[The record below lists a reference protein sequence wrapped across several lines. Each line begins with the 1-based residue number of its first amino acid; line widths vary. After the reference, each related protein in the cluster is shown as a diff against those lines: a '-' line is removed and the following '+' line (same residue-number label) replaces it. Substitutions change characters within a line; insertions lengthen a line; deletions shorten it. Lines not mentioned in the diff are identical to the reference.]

1 MRDLD
6 KTFNMLVVTTIIV
19 AAITLYKG
27 NTILNLILLGILC
40 YQFVMYRKIHF
51 LKLSIEHGKY
61 EKALGALNGA
71 VWEWFDDYNLLF
83 ISSRYKKVFKTE
95 NNIDSF
101 DRLCEFID
109 NSYKEYIKN
118 FFTEII
124 DKKIEDEFILEFK
137 TIDIEGQQLY
147 IECSGKGKIKDNKY
161 ELNGIF
167 IDITEK
173 KKQDELLRIS
183 ERHYRRALEGSQDIM
198 FYLKV
203 DTGEY
208 IINDREGLLF
218 NNHEAQCKISNE
230 SWVNFILPKDRWI
243 YIQKYEEFLREEKEY
258 FSVEFRVESKK
269 GEILWIKQKGKRIL
283 EDDGLYIYG
292 SISNI
297 SDSKEKEMKIYYMS
311 HFDEVTGI
319 PNRRYFIEK
328 SKKML
333 IRAKRDE
340 KDFAIVFL
348 DLDNFKYVNDTFG
361 HDAGDI
367 LLNSFCDSLN
377 SVVNEKCLLARFGGD
392 EFIIAIG
399 NIEAK
404 EEVVKILNDILDTF
418 NRPFKVAGK
427 EIYCT
432 VSIGVSFYRTD
443 GKTVQALLKKADI
456 AMYKAKAN
464 GKNRFCVFN
473 KEVSDEINRELAV
486 KRCLRNALDNGEIYF
501 ELQPKYWCK
510 SKKIEGFECLAR
522 WKSSELGYVYP
533 DEFIL
538 ASESS
543 GAIIDIGKYLID
555 DAFKKCKYLTSIID
569 DKFKVAINLSQVQIR
584 DIELL
589 EYIKEK
595 IDEYDID
602 LSNIE
607 FEVTESVIM
616 KSAERNIEML
626 RKIKDLGATIAL
638 DDFGTGYSSL
648 NYLKRLP
655 IDKVKID
662 KSFVSDI
669 GIDLRSEFIIEK
681 IIELAHMLNLEV
693 VAEGVETKNQLHYLE
708 KVNCDIIQGYY
719 FSKPLGF
726 DKLVKGFTEDKT
738 LVFDR

>member
-6 KTFNMLVVTTIIV
+6 KTFNMLAVTTIIV
-19 AAITLYKG
+19 AVIALYKG
-27 NTILNLILLGILC
+27 NTIFNLIFLGILC
-40 YQFVMYRKIHF
+40 YQFVIYRKIYF

-101 DRLCEFID
+101 DRLYEFID
-109 NSYKEYIKN
+109 NSYKEYIKS

-137 TIDIEGQQLY
+137 TVDIEGQQLY

-173 KKQDELLRIS
+173 KKQDELLRMS
-183 ERHYRRALEGSQDIM
+183 ERNYRRALEGSQDIM

-208 IINDREGLLF
+208 IINDREGILF
-218 NNHEAQCKISNE
+218 NNNEDQCKISNE
-230 SWVNFILPKDRWI
+230 RWVNFILPKDRWI

-258 FSVEFRVESKK
+258 FSVEFRVEGKK
-269 GEILWIKQKGKRIL
+269 GETLWIKQKGKRIL
-283 EDDGLYIYG
+283 EDDGLYIYA

-297 SDSKEKEMKIYYMS
+297 TDRKEKEMKIYYMS
-311 HFDEVTGI
+311 NYDEVTGI

-333 IRAKRDE
+333 TQVKRDE
-340 KDFAIVFL
+340 K
-348 DLDNFKYVNDTFG
+348 
-361 HDAGDI
+361 
-367 LLNSFCDSLN
+367 SFCNTLN
-377 SVVNEKCLLARFGGD
+377 SVINEKCLLARFDGD

-399 NIEAK
+399 DVEAK
-404 EEVVKILNDILDTF
+404 EEVVKLLKDILDTF
-418 NRPFKVAGK
+418 NRPLKVSGK

-443 GKTVQALLKKADI
+443 GETVQALLKKADI

-486 KRCLRNALDNGEIYF
+486 KRCLRSALDNGEIYF
-501 ELQPKYWCK
+501 DLQPKYWCK

-533 DEFIL
+533 DEFIR

-543 GAIIDIGKYLID
+543 GAIINIGKYLID
-555 DAFKKCKYLTSIID
+555 NAFKKCKYLTSIID

-584 DIELL
+584 DVELL

-602 LSNIE
+602 PVNIE

-626 RKIKDLGATIAL
+626 RKIKDLGVTIAL

-669 GIDLRSEFIIEK
+669 GIDLKSEFIIEK
-681 IIELAHMLNLEV
+681 VIELAHMLNLEV

-708 KVNCDIIQGYY
+708 KIGCDIIQGYY

-726 DKLVKGFTEDKT
+726 DKIVKSFTEDKT